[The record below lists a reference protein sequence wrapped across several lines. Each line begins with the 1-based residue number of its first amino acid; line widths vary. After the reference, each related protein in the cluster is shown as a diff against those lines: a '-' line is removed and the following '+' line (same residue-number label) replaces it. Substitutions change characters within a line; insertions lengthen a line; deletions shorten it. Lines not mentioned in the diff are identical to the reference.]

1 MKKNLFI
8 ISLFLLG
15 LSNIDSAHSA
25 GLYIS
30 AGYAN
35 AEPDVSLNTL
45 TASSSDTGPGG
56 AYAGFD
62 AIYGWPTS
70 NDSNA
75 SGLWAKPWNAG
86 LPEKWEFY
94 PSKSNTYSVA
104 IGWAI
109 PKNPFRF
116 ELEWLKTSFDVR
128 DWSMF
133 IYPGA
138 DGAWCD
144 QNNGNGTCYPTGSY
158 QFDLAYE
165 DFEIRDF
172 DVNSYMLNVLFE
184 IPGFGNIDPYIG
196 YGYGFTKIDT
206 TQTGI
211 SGGTNNESS
220 HQLIAGVEYRVPD
233 SPLIIGLEYR
243 KLSMDTGDERDDAN
257 TSFDYSQDMIMF
269 KIKYD
274 FVSDTF

>member
-1 MKKNLFI
+1 MKK
-8 ISLFLLG
+8 SLFTIPMLLMG
-15 LSNIDSAHSA
+15 LLCGNNANSA
-25 GLYIS
+25 GLYVS

-35 AEPDVSLNTL
+35 AEPDVSFNTL
-45 TASSSDTGPGG
+45 TASSSDTAPGQ

-62 AIYGWPTS
+62 GIYGWPTS
-70 NDSNA
+70 NLPNA
-75 SGLWAKPWNAG
+75 GGFWAKSWSAG

-94 PSKSNTYSVA
+94 PTKSNTLSLA

-116 ELEWLKTSFDVR
+116 ELEWMKTSFDVR
-128 DWSMF
+128 DWTMF
-133 IYPGA
+133 IYPGV

-144 QNNGNGTCYPTGSY
+144 QNNGNGTCVPTNMY

-172 DVNSYMLNVLFE
+172 DVNSYMFNVLFE

-196 YGYGFTKIDT
+196 YGYGLTKIDT
-206 TQTGI
+206 TQMGVA
-211 SGGTNNESS
+211 GGTNNEGS
-220 HQLIAGVEYRVPD
+220 HQLIAGVEYRVPT
-233 SPLIIGLEYR
+233 SPLIVGIEYR
-243 KLSMDTGDERDDAN
+243 KFKMNTGDERDDAN
-257 TSFDYSQDMIMF
+257 SSFDYSQDMFMF

-274 FVSDTF
+274 FVSDIF